1 MTIKRYENVSVK
13 IVTNG
18 INSLGEYTTTITDW
32 FDSRALVSD
41 VNNSLLISERFRV
54 YSNLVQ
60 FMFNYTPNMKT
71 IVDNQNEYA
80 FFYRDKDWRITTC
93 RETNDRQFVVF
104 TCYRNDPTTPV

>member
-18 INSLGEYTTTITDW
+18 VNSLGEYTTTITDW

-71 IVDNQNEYA
+71 IIDNQNGYA
-80 FFYRDKDWRITTC
+80 FRYRDNDWRITTC
-93 RETNDRQFVVF
+93 RETNDRQFVMF